1 MTYCTSD
8 SIGHTPCFEANRDR
22 HFGSGNFQERLVSLL
37 EEKYGREFVEESD
50 DGAALTIS
58 VDGINAVIDL
68 ETLVSVS
75 LLQFCMCFCLFLR
88 MFADR
93 NGLLLIG
100 DFCLCQQFLSRSSKL
115 IAISL

>member
-8 SIGHTPCFEANRDR
+8 KIGHTICFEANRDR

-75 LLQFCMCFCLFLR
+75 LLQFCMCFVCFCVCLLTVMGFY
-88 MFADR
+88 
-93 NGLLLIG
+93 LLVIFVFVNNSYLVA
-100 DFCLCQQFLSRSSKL
+100 LN
-115 IAISL
+115 